1 MITGR
6 PSKYTEERA
15 EQICSRIV
23 EGESPRSICSAAD
36 MPDKATVFRWLARY
50 PDFRDQYWAAKECLM
65 ITMMD
70 EMLEIADDSS
80 QDTLFTRDGRPY
92 ANEEWIARCRLRIR
106 ARRWLMSKLALKKYR
121 RQAHP

>member
-23 EGESPRSICSAAD
+23 EGESLRSICSAAE
-36 MPDKATVFRWLARY
+36 MPDKATVFRWLARH
-50 PDFRDQYWAAKECLM
+50 PDFRDQYRAAKELLM

-80 QDTLFTRDGRPY
+80 RTLSSLVTGGRIPTWNGLPVVDC
-92 ANEEWIARCRLRIR
+92 ASVPGNG
-106 ARRWLMSKLALKKYR
+106 
-121 RQAHP
+121 